1 MRIDQKKTIRRFC
14 EHCRLSPRLRI
25 PLLCMCL
32 GLGSFHLSS
41 AWAGKVRIEGLEGDM
56 LKNAE
61 AYVEL
66 YQRRDDEDLS
76 ARWRKK
82 LFEDGPQEIREAL
95 QPFGYYN
102 AGVES
107 SLTEEEGEWEARY
120 AVDLGPPVRVVET
133 DIQWLGDGAEKQE
146 LVQAIPNFPLKIGD
160 TFVHKIYEDGKAELQ
175 DLAYELGYV
184 KLKTTE
190 HVVRVFP
197 EKNEAK
203 IRLLLDTGPRY
214 RFGKITLDQG
224 IMDPDL
230 LQHYVTLEEGA
241 PFSNA
246 ELLKFQ
252 RSLIATG
259 WFSVVE
265 VKPDFDAAEG
275 VEVPIDVRFTPSTR
289 QRVEFGIGYETDV
302 GPRGSVRWRNN
313 RMNSRGHQASAGLQM
328 APVRGDANASYN
340 IPVRDPRTDRLNF
353 DAKFEYEYLDDTD
366 RDTFDLEVGFLRTT
380 LDRKN
385 FFELFSQF
393 KYERF
398 GTGGE
403 DDTTTQI
410 LSLGTIVSR
419 TVSEETQFVRK
430 GYRVSGDLRVASS
443 AFVSDTGFL
452 RGDFDAKYL
461 YPVGSNGRLNL
472 RGQLGG
478 AWVEDFSKY
487 PNSLRFFAGG
497 DQSVRGYGYKE
508 LGPKDDEGSVV
519 GGKNLVVGSLEYDYR
534 VKGPWV
540 GAAFLDAGNAFNDS
554 PDDIYV
560 GAGVGVRWLAPFGSV
575 RLDVAWPVSEES
587 GFSGYRFH
595 LGLGGVL

>member
-1 MRIDQKKTIRRFC
+1 MRIDQKMSFRPLF
-14 EHCRLSPRLRI
+14 EHFRVSACLRI
-25 PLLCMCL
+25 SLLCLCF
-32 GLGSFHLSS
+32 GFGWFHPSS
-41 AWAGKVRIEGLEGDM
+41 AWAGKVRIEGLEDDM

-76 ARWRKK
+76 DRWRKK
-82 LFEDGPQEIREAL
+82 LYEDAPQEIREAL
-95 QPFGYYN
+95 RPFGYYN
-102 AGVES
+102 PEVES
-107 SLTEEEGEWEARY
+107 SLTEEKGKWEALFE
-120 AVDLGPPVRVVET
+120 VELGPPVRVVET
-133 DIQWLGDGAEKQE
+133 DIQWLGEGAEKQE
-146 LVQAIPNFPLKIGD
+146 LVQATANFQLKIGD
-160 TFVHKIYEDGKAELQ
+160 TFVHKTYEDGKAELQ

-184 KLKTTE
+184 KVKTTE

-197 EKNEAK
+197 EKNEAT

-214 RFGKITLDQG
+214 RFGKITLDQD
-224 IMDPDL
+224 IMNPGL

-241 PFSNA
+241 PFSNR
-246 ELLKFQ
+246 ELQEFQ
-252 RSLIATG
+252 RSLISTG

-265 VKPDFDAAEG
+265 VEPDFDAAEG
-275 VEVPIDVRFTPSTR
+275 VDVPINVRFTPSTR

-302 GPRGSVRWRNN
+302 GPRGSIRWRNN
-313 RMNSRGHQASAGLQM
+313 RINSRGHQASAGLQI
-328 APVRGDANASYN
+328 APVRGDANANYK
-340 IPVRDPRTDRLNF
+340 IPVRDPRTDRLSF

-380 LDRKN
+380 LDKKN
-385 FFELFSQF
+385 FFELFSQY

-398 GTGGE
+398 GTGGD
-403 DDTTTQI
+403 DDTTTRI
-410 LSLGTIVSR
+410 LSLGAIVAR
-419 TVSEETQFVRK
+419 TVAEEAQFVRR
-430 GYRVSGDLRVASS
+430 GYKVSGDVRVASS

-452 RGDFDAKYL
+452 RGDFSAKYL
-461 YPVGSNGRLNL
+461 YPIGSNGRLNL

-478 AWVEDFSKY
+478 AWVDDFSKY

-519 GGKNLVVGSLEYDYR
+519 GGKNLVVGSFEYDHR

-540 GAAFLDAGNAFNDS
+540 GAAFVDAGNAFDDS
-554 PDDIYV
+554 LDKIFL

-575 RLDVAWPVSEES
+575 RLDVAWPVSEEW
-587 GFSGYRFH
+587 GFSDYRFH
-595 LGLGGVL
+595 LGLGAVL